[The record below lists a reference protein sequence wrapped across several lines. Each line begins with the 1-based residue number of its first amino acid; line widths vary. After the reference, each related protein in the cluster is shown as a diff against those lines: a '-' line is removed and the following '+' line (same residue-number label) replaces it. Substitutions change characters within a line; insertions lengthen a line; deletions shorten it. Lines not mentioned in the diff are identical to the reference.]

1 MPHSP
6 ANPVGAALPCARGG
20 VLQRRVSER
29 QLPCALPTHLSAA
42 QLVLRRMNK
51 GRTGR
56 EGQAAAGRVRGA
68 ENKTNGSFGRE
79 SFKPRRRRGTA
90 ARLPP
95 DGAAPAPAEPNVPGV
110 STACRSRATGAWP
123 AGPEPSR
130 GKLTYSS
137 WVGRL

>member
-29 QLPCALPTHLSAA
+29 QLPCALPTDLSAA

-79 SFKPRRRRGTA
+79 SFKWNRGTA
-90 ARLPP
+90 
-95 DGAAPAPAEPNVPGV
+95 
-110 STACRSRATGAWP
+110 
-123 AGPEPSR
+123 PS
-130 GKLTYSS
+130 
-137 WVGRL
+137 